1 MYVPSVPFPF
11 PSFLPLPPLLPSFLA
26 TSPAR
31 TNLLAQRNTAHAL
44 MPCIFFSRVETD
56 FSLVRFRGDADKAAS
71 VYKGLV
77 PLTPEDIAEEIVVR
91 LSLSYLSFPFLSL
104 SLPLPTASCYSILR
118 LTAHTL
124 PAFSFSLSCG
134 ASLLVRGCFSSF
146 PVVVRS
152 PPSPRKRRGA
162 VRLPDLSSRRGT
174 RLDRDQEGVSN
185 VRFGSGFF
193 LEERE
198 MERQTFW

>member
-1 MYVPSVPFPF
+1 
-11 PSFLPLPPLLPSFLA
+11 
-26 TSPAR
+26 
-31 TNLLAQRNTAHAL
+31 

-91 LSLSYLSFPFLSL
+91 LSLSYLSFPILSLSLSLSL
-104 SLPLPTASCYSILR
+104 SLPIPTASCYSILR

-134 ASLLVRGCFSSF
+134 ASLLVRGCFSFSC
-146 PVVVRS
+146 S
-152 PPSPRKRRGA
+152 GA
-162 VRLPDLSSRRGT
+162 LSALPT
-174 RLDRDQEGVSN
+174 
-185 VRFGSGFF
+185 
-193 LEERE
+193 
-198 MERQTFW
+198 